1 MKVLA
6 GLGLRW
12 RRPRPS
18 PLGAHP
24 FISSP
29 PGRRLSFPA
38 PAGSL
43 FFQPIR
49 LFQLVQG
56 SAASGASAAYSGQSI
71 CGIGTRA
78 IPRAGA
84 RVRVRARAGAPFSL
98 TSRRRQGSEEGGS
111 DEGHGRG
118 KAGWSIRMDLLVKT
132 ECAMAERV
140 GGPGPG
146 SLRAVAGR
154 VARVVIATVDGDGA
168 YVASCA
174 VD

>member
-6 GLGLRW
+6 GPGLRW

-18 PLGAHP
+18 LGAHP

-56 SAASGASAAYSGQSI
+56 SAGTLAAYSGQSI
-71 CGIGTRA
+71 YGIGTRA
-78 IPRAGA
+78 IPREGA
-84 RVRVRARAGAPFSL
+84 RVRVRARAGAPFSP
-98 TSRRRQGSEEGGS
+98 TRRRRQGSEEGG
-111 DEGHGRG
+111 DAGQHGRG

-140 GGPGPG
+140 
-146 SLRAVAGR
+146 AGLGLGR
-154 VARVVIATVDGDGA
+154 
-168 YVASCA
+168 
-174 VD
+174 